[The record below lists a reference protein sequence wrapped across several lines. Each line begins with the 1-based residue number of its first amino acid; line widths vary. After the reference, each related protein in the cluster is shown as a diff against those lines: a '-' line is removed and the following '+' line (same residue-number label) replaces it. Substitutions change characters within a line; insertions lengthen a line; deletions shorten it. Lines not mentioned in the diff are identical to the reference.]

1 MLCRTTKIW
10 RQLIRTWDGERS
22 HLREKPSNTVLSFLW
37 GPAWAAAPK
46 YSWVCHLWK
55 GREAQIN
62 SPGLT
67 PSLPREGGEQH
78 RELLQRS
85 LQELLSKRSQIHSTC
100 SHPQSPPQP
109 VGHAG
114 LPLVPAPAQCQHQ
127 TWVSSAPA
135 ACFMAISDCVVS

>member
-22 HLREKPSNTVLSFLW
+22 HLREKPSNTVLSFPW

-85 LQELLSKRSQIHSTC
+85 LQKLLSKRSQIRTAHAVTHS
-100 SHPQSPPQP
+100 P
-109 VGHAG
+109 
-114 LPLVPAPAQCQHQ
+114 LPSLWDSQVYHLCQHQ
-127 TWVSSAPA
+127 LSASTKPGSVLHQLLVSCP
-135 ACFMAISDCVVS
+135 